1 MTDAEIAPPQKV
13 DDLGRKNLLGNR
25 NEKGRAEPAA
35 WNINHLRR
43 FMHPE
48 TEHQALYSHFFGDAS
63 RSVLWGGLSRHQSKE
78 SSKRKTSSIKTFVMI
93 HRTFVQ
99 SFRV

>member
-1 MTDAEIAPPQKV
+1 MK
-13 DDLGRKNLLGNR
+13 K
-25 NEKGRAEPAA
+25 AEPNEQLGISTLGFVFAHVA
-35 WNINHLRR
+35 HLRR

-48 TEHQALYSHFFGDAS
+48 TKHQALYSHFFGDAS